1 MGQVLSDAVTGLAR
15 VWKSLL
21 WPAVLVSIPVAVAT
35 VFAFVSTGA
44 NEFLELV
51 LTTPERLQTLSD
63 DVFFELARPFY
74 VAVGLAT
81 LIQMLAGVFLA
92 LVSHRAVAL
101 ELIDDQPPPSSK
113 VVGQALRMYP
123 RAVAMAVI
131 ALLVIGM
138 LAGMGIFVWSVPLAT
153 VGTPNPTSA
162 LVAVLLFF
170 VVLAPAAWAAI
181 SMSMATSV
189 VALEKGTVVGS
200 IRRSADLV
208 RGRWWS
214 TAGFLLLV
222 GLLGGV
228 AVQLIQLVA
237 LPLLAFGD
245 AGALVAVG
253 AGVGVLAQGIILGAL
268 AVMFTHWYIDLRSR
282 REHLLSEDLA

>member
-21 WPAVLVSIPVAVAT
+21 WPAVLVSIPVAAAT

-44 NEFLELV
+44 SEFLELV

-81 LIQMLAGVFLA
+81 LIQVLAGVFLA

-101 ELIDDQPPPSSK
+101 ELVDGQPPASSK
-113 VVGQALRMYP
+113 VVGQALRLYP
-123 RAVAMAVI
+123 RAVVMALI

-153 VGTPNPTSA
+153 VGTPNPASA

-200 IRRSADLV
+200 IRRSASLV

-245 AGALVAVG
+245 AGALVALG

>member
-21 WPAVLVSIPVAVAT
+21 WPAVLVSIPVAVST

-92 LVSHRAVAL
+92 LVSHRAVAH

-113 VVGQALRMYP
+113 VVGQALRIYP

-153 VGTPNPTSA
+153 VGTPNPASA

-200 IRRSADLV
+200 IRRSAELV

-245 AGALVAVG
+245 AGALVALG